1 MSMPT
6 TPAPRADVL
15 AALAAFRSGDA
26 PTTGGRVLAYV
37 YDSGLPELDDV
48 ATAALAAFS
57 GVNGLDPTV
66 FPSVA
71 AIENDLVGW
80 GLDLLGGPPDAVGLV
95 TSGGTESCMLAVKT
109 ARENWRASAAPD
121 AGRPVMIA
129 PITVHS
135 AFVKAA
141 KYFDVEAR
149 LLPVGTE
156 SFMVDPADVAA
167 ALDDVAERAC
177 LVVVSAP
184 SYAHGVIDPVVAVTE
199 VAAPRGVPVH
209 VDACIGGWVLPF
221 MAQQDFDVPPFDLS
235 VPGVRSLSVD
245 LHKYAYAPKG
255 ASLLLFSDAAYRL
268 GAFFTYSGWPGYPV
282 VNTTMQST
290 KSAGPM
296 AAAWATISAIGSDGY
311 RELVLATRV
320 ATEQI
325 VSAVAEIPGLRV
337 LGDPASTLIALAADG
352 AEPADPFVLADRMH
366 ARGWFIQPQP
376 AVHGMPRTAHLTV
389 QATTLANVAEFLQA
403 LRESAA
409 EARALPAAAPAPELL
424 AAAESLDPDVLD
436 LATIAQLLVF
446 AGLDAAKGPSLPDES
461 ADVQALLEALP
472 VGLRDRLLAGFFSE
486 IFQPHR

>member
-1 MSMPT
+1 MPM
-6 TPAPRADVL
+6 PAQSASRDEVL
-15 AALAAFRSGDA
+15 ADLSTFRDSDA

-37 YDSGLPELDDV
+37 YDAGWPELEDV
-48 ATAALAAFS
+48 ATAALSAFS

-71 AIENDLVGW
+71 RIENDLVGW
-80 GLDLLGGPPDAVGLV
+80 GLDLLGGPPEAVGVV

-109 ARENWRASAAPD
+109 ARENWRAAAAPD

-149 LLPVGTE
+149 LLPVGTD
-156 SFMVDPADVAA
+156 SFTVDPADVAA
-167 ALDDVAERAC
+167 ALDDVGERAC

-184 SYAHGVIDPVVAVTE
+184 SYAHGVIDPVVAVADI
-199 VAAPRGVPVH
+199 AAPRGVPVH

-221 MAQQDFDVPPFDLS
+221 MAQLGFDLPPFDLS

-255 ASLLLFSDAAYRL
+255 ASLLLFSDATYRL

-296 AAAWATISAIGSDGY
+296 AAAWATIRTIGADGY
-311 RELVLATRV
+311 RDLVLATRQ

-325 VSAVAEIPGLRV
+325 VDAVAQIPGLRV
-337 LGDPASTLIALAADG
+337 LGTPAASLIALAAEG
-352 AEPADPFVLADRMH
+352 PESADPFVLADRMH

-389 QATTLANVAEFLQA
+389 QATTLANIAEFLDA

-409 EARALPAAAPAPELL
+409 EACALPPAAPAPELL
-424 AAAESLDPDVLD
+424 AAAESLDPTTLD

-446 AGLDAAKGPSLPDES
+446 AGLDATKGPSLPDES

-486 IFQPHR
+486 IFQPNR